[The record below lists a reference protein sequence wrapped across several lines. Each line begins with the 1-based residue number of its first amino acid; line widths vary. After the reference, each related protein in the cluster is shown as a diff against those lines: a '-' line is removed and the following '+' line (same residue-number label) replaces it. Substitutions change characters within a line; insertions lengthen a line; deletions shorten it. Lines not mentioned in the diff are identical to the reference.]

1 MGKSKATAPAP
12 QMVDVRVIRSRGLTL
27 GGANHPFGAGLC
39 LPPNQAADLEA
50 AGCVTSK
57 PAAPSE
63 PPADTPDP
71 A

>member
-12 QMVDVRVIRSRGLTL
+12 QLVEVRVIRSGGLTL
-27 GGANHPFGAGLC
+27 GGAHHPFGAGLR

-57 PAAPSE
+57 PAAPAE
-63 PPADTPDP
+63 NPAETPEG